1 MRAATSIALALLF
14 LGVADAEEAN
24 GLRARWADDS
34 RALSFEY
41 LGHECLYPGD
51 MEAGNFPPP
60 GAPPVFQFEKEWP
73 VVTMR
78 ARWTASV
85 EGWPAE
91 HRENAIDLILLFA
104 CDAQLYEDIF
114 PEIISSSRITHP
126 PEIRKEAHDPDNFKL
141 AETLRGKE
149 IGYTVT
155 AKAGA
160 GAADYTIKT
169 KIRIGLSADGKTVFY
184 YDRPDYISD
193 YLERKDYF
201 FAARDAGD
209 RIYFE
214 SRMLCVCA
222 PRRTFRS
229 MMMNRVEA
237 AGKYFVERLYKYLD
251 DAPTVE
257 EIEGFL
263 DKVRQQRKSIAA
275 RGCTIEPADS
285 ITGQSIPGRSV
296 TD

>member
-1 MRAATSIALALLF
+1 MRLRLIGNSVRAATSIALALLF
-14 LGVADAEEAN
+14 IAAADAEEAN
-24 GLRARWADDS
+24 GLRVRWADDS

-41 LGHECLYPGD
+41 LGHKCRYPGD
-51 MEAGNFPPP
+51 MEAGDFPPP

-78 ARWTASV
+78 VRWTASV
-85 EGWPAE
+85 EGWPE
-91 HRENAIDLILLFA
+91 KYRENAVDLILLFA
-104 CDAQLYEDIF
+104 CNAQLYENIY
-114 PEIISSSRITHP
+114 PELIKTSRITHP
-126 PEIRKEAHDPDNFKL
+126 PEIHEEAREPGNFKL

-149 IGYTVT
+149 IGYTAT
-155 AKAGA
+155 MKAGA
-160 GAADYTIKT
+160 GSADYTIKT
-169 KIRIGLSADGKTVFY
+169 RIRIGLSADGKTVFY

-222 PRRTFRS
+222 PRRTFKG

-237 AGKYFVERLYKYLD
+237 SGKYFVERLYKHLD
-251 DAPTVE
+251 DAPTAA

-263 DKVRQQRKSIAA
+263 DKVRQQRKSITTTP
-275 RGCTIEPADS
+275 G
-285 ITGQSIPGRSV
+285 TGGP
-296 TD
+296 